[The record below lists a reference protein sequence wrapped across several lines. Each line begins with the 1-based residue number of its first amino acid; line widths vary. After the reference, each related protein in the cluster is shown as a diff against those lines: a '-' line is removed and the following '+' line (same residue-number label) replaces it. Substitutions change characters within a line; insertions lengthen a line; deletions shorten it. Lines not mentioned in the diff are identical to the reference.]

1 MICVVVNTSRQ
12 EVKLKL
18 AWFEARETSDVSIS
32 DTTSP
37 PGFIR
42 KYTAEEHY
50 YPILLYQYMPHL
62 MHLDDQ
68 CSVYMSLAVHRST
81 IPTANSQKTRS

>member
-1 MICVVVNTSRQ
+1 MVVAQ

-32 DTTSP
+32 DTSSP
-37 PGFIR
+37 SGFIR
-42 KYTAEEHY
+42 KYISEEYH

-62 MHLDDQ
+62 MHLADQ
-68 CSVYMSLAVHRST
+68 CSVYMSLAIRRPT